1 MNSSIETRNKKR
13 LRSVQEED
21 HNDENEIGLQAQ
33 IDAITV
39 QITTQEKVL
48 EDARD
53 TSAETQ
59 LALLRQII
67 ALNDQLDDLRK
78 QLDDLR
84 KQIANLQSAKIL
96 GNIINGLIYD
106 GCYL

>member
-59 LALLRQII
+59 LLRQNI
-67 ALNDQLDDLRK
+67 ALRHLNDLRK
-78 QLDDLR
+78 QLDALR
-84 KQIANLQSAKIL
+84 SGQIL

-106 GCYL
+106 GVYL

>member
-1 MNSSIETRNKKR
+1 METRNKKR
-13 LRSVQEED
+13 PQSVQEED
-21 HNDENEIGLQAQ
+21 HNDEIELQAK
-33 IDAITV
+33 IDAIV
-39 QITTQEKVL
+39 LQITNQKRVL

-106 GCYL
+106 GVYL